1 MTGMNSHNPFTVL
14 NNTPNAV
21 LQSVIS
27 DLDIEVANEDAQL
40 DVFKLEELARAAI
53 VEANYQKY
61 LEDQN
66 AKTSPQN
73 DDDLMDLTM
82 EVISNQT
89 RDYHDPLTMEVN
101 GYGVDEPNSSLML
114 VSDTS

>member
-1 MTGMNSHNPFTVL
+1 MSGMN
-14 NNTPNAV
+14 NTLNAV

-40 DVFKLEELARAAI
+40 DVLKLEELARAAI
-53 VEANYQKY
+53 AEANYWKY
-61 LEDQN
+61 LDDQN

-82 EVISNQT
+82 GSFPIRLEI
-89 RDYHDPLTMEVN
+89 TMI
-101 GYGVDEPNSSLML
+101 P
-114 VSDTS
+114 